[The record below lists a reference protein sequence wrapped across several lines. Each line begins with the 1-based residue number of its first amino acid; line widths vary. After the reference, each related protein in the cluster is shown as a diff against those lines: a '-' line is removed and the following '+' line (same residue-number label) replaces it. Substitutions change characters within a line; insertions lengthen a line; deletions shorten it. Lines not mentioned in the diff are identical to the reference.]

1 MRSRRSQPFFVQE
14 VLKGISQE
22 RDDQFAA
29 QVAALTCEVSLDAIR
44 HGIHNYIINSRKKP
58 KTKYE
63 YNQERVRDF
72 RVGKSRPGEVVPAN
86 IDEVAD
92 DLEEQ
97 GKASYLLLQT
107 DPVPFV
113 RNYDYGVF
121 TETLNMLNPGHPHFH
136 SIDKLDISN
145 QMVGDERFA
154 LLCEGVKKSS
164 IRILNVSGNKLKNKS
179 MQDLADVLRS
189 MHQLAELNISRNK
202 ISDEGIKALFD
213 INAYSPTLQKFDGSY
228 NICNATAAYYLGMM
242 FMADRTS
249 ALDTLILG
257 GKVGLK
263 GWGDDFAKVLMY
275 YALDFG
281 IKKLKHLSIADA
293 GLSEMSLNCFTALL
307 VCDEAVLETLNISK
321 NEFASSASKIQFSN
335 ALLLNRSLMQLTFQ
349 QCGFSEAQSNRVKS
363 TVLSHNRFG
372 MMNRA
377 YAKHSVRHKE
387 FLEGQYQL
395 TWQERSAVAQC
406 AAAAWSV
413 CKHAHHKV
421 KISFVKDNP
430 WRVPGPPVWQV
441 VRHAVY
447 GSTDLLT
454 NIATIFQGAQV
465 ILPTMVRNL
474 LESMNQDMK
483 YADLLQEALQL
494 CRTMAVDLRALRIKC
509 ARKENERIIKDTIHQ
524 MEMDL
529 TGSESRLVSY
539 TAMRKSAIET
549 LFHEI
554 DVFRADSEAVLR
566 VAKRRERK
574 NIQVIINE
582 VSMRMNCDRVL
593 QCAED
598 CRGALIEEAQALE
611 QLIGTFYLQRLLHS
625 CLQQDRAMLQ
635 SEPFDFAATL
645 RDTLP
650 YYGNL
655 STAAT
660 FVHYFYLVFGVER
673 QDNQKIKA
681 KVLKNIHRE
690 LNGNVPVALS
700 TAGDDVP
707 TTDQESG
714 VAEPKEQEPEVILT
728 GFSAEVA
735 ARKKKNKALHQ
746 KPTRNRRNN
755 VFLQA
760 RQLAAQVNNNV
771 PTDES
776 QQHLM
781 TDDVDEEQQID

>member
-1 MRSRRSQPFFVQE
+1 M
-14 VLKGISQE
+14 I
-22 RDDQFAA
+22 
-29 QVAALTCEVSLDAIR
+29 
-44 HGIHNYIINSRKKP
+44 
-58 KTKYE
+58 
-63 YNQERVRDF
+63 
-72 RVGKSRPGEVVPAN
+72 GE
-86 IDEVAD
+86 
-92 DLEEQ
+92 
-97 GKASYLLLQT
+97 
-107 DPVPFV
+107 
-113 RNYDYGVF
+113 
-121 TETLNMLNPGHPHFH
+121 
-136 SIDKLDISN
+136 
-145 QMVGDERFA
+145 ERFA
-154 LLCEGVKKSS
+154 QLCDGVKKSS
-164 IRILNVSGNKLKNKS
+164 IRILNVSGNKLKNRS
-179 MQDLADVLRS
+179 MQDLADILRS
-189 MHQLAELNISRNK
+189 MHYLAELNISRNK
-202 ISDEGIKALFD
+202 VSDDGIKALFD
-213 INAYSPTLQKFDGSY
+213 INAYSPTLQTFNGSY
-228 NICNATAAYYLGMM
+228 NICNATAAYYMGMM

-275 YALDFG
+275 YVLDFG

-293 GLSEMSLNCFTALL
+293 GLSDMSLNCFTALL
-307 VCDEAVLETLNISK
+307 VCDEAALETLNISK
-321 NEFASSASKIQFSN
+321 NEFATTVSKIQFSN

-349 QCGFSEAQSNRVKS
+349 QSGFSEALSNRVKS
-363 TVLSHNRFG
+363 TVLSHNRAG
-372 MMNRA
+372 MMSIT
-377 YAKHSVRHKE
+377 YARHSARHKQ

-395 TWQERSAVAQC
+395 TWQERTAVAQC
-406 AAAAWSV
+406 SAAAWSI

-430 WRVPGPPVWQV
+430 WRVPGPPAWQV

-465 ILPTMVRNL
+465 VLPAVVKNL
-474 LESMNQDMK
+474 LESINQDMK

-509 ARKENERIIKDTIHQ
+509 TRKENEQIIKDAVEQ
-524 MEMDL
+524 MERDL
-529 TGSESRLVSY
+529 TTSESRLVSY
-539 TAMRKSAIET
+539 TSMRKAAIEG

-554 DVFRADSEAVLR
+554 DVFRNDSEAVLR

-598 CRGALIEEAQALE
+598 CRGALIEEAQTLE
-611 QLIGTFYLQRLLHS
+611 QLIGTLYLQRLLHTS
-625 CLQQDRAMLQ
+625 LQQDHAMLR
-635 SEPFDFAATL
+635 SESLDFAATM
-645 RDTLP
+645 RNNLP

-655 STAAT
+655 TSSAT

-690 LNGNVPVALS
+690 LNGSVPVAVNNVEEDDS
-700 TAGDDVP
+700 TL
-707 TTDQESG
+707 DQESG
-714 VAEPKEQEPEVILT
+714 AGEPKEEQEAAVVLT
-728 GFSAEVA
+728 GYAAEVA

-760 RQLAAQVNNNV
+760 RQLAAQVNHDAE
-771 PTDES
+771 TDEP
-776 QQHLM
+776 QKL
-781 TDDVDEEQQID
+781 VANDERDEGSHND